1 MTSVIDSVVFES
13 LKQMVG
19 ADFIGELVATFLE
32 DAPRMLE
39 ELRTSL
45 AANDVET
52 FRRAAHSMK
61 TNAATFGATE
71 LAELAKALEM
81 LGRSDNLR
89 EVGNLLE
96 VLEEAYTQAASGL
109 KGMLS

>member
-1 MTSVIDSVVFES
+1 MTSVINRATYDG

-19 ADFIGELVATFLE
+19 ADFIGELVSTFFD
-32 DAPRMLE
+32 DAPRMMS

-45 AANDVET
+45 SANDPET

-71 LAELAKALEM
+71 LAELARALEM
-81 LGRSDNLR
+81 LGRSNNLR

-96 VLEEAYTQAASGL
+96 VLNEAYENAASEL
-109 KGMLS
+109 KGMLA

>member
-1 MTSVIDSVVFES
+1 MTSVINRATFDG

-19 ADFIGELVATFLE
+19 DDFIGELVSTFFD
-32 DAPRMLE
+32 DAPRMLN
-39 ELRTSL
+39 ELRSSL
-45 AANDVET
+45 SANDAET

-81 LGRSDNLR
+81 LGRSNNLR

-96 VLEEAYTQAASGL
+96 VLNEAYEHAASEL
-109 KGMLS
+109 KGLLV

>member
-1 MTSVIDSVVFES
+1 MTPVIEPTVFNG
-13 LKQMVG
+13 LTQMVG
-19 ADFIGELVATFLE
+19 ADFINELVVTFLE
-32 DAPRMLE
+32 DGPHMLE

-45 AANDVET
+45 AANDAEA
-52 FRRAAHSMK
+52 FKRAAHSMK

-81 LGRSDNLR
+81 LGRSNNLR

-96 VLEEAYTQAASGL
+96 VLEEAYMQAASGL